1 MKQRTLGTD
10 GPTVSAIGLGSPR
23 FSGTNVAQNRAIA
36 GRVREL
42 AAQRGITPAQLA
54 LAWVLTQGEDVVPIP
69 GTKRRSYLEENLA
82 ATEASLSADEL
93 AGIAE
98 LVPAA
103 AGERYDAAGMA
114 AINQ

>member
-42 AAQRGITPAQLA
+42 AEQRGITPAQLA

-69 GTKRRSYLEENLA
+69 ARSGA
-82 ATEASLSADEL
+82 ATSRRTSPRPR
-93 AGIAE
+93 
-98 LVPAA
+98 PA
-103 AGERYDAAGMA
+103 
-114 AINQ
+114 